1 MDLNRLKYFCNLCET
16 KNMTKAAERS
26 FISRQAV
33 QQAVRALED
42 ELHVT
47 LIEKSK
53 NRISVTPAGS
63 ALYGHAIAILSEE
76 KLLRRDMRTFL
87 SSDETLRIGISQSII
102 PLYAPEILEKILS
115 FPAAHPNLKTDI
127 CAYSSETV
135 VDMLKSG
142 KLDVGFVIDM
152 EAVFPELKRTVLRT
166 DPLAADCFIE
176 NTPSEFPLSEFRNH
190 PVSCMGTPEIFLKTL
205 YDELSRRKISVNWQ
219 NVPAFFDAVYQASHN
234 GWVCLDRYEPDGKI
248 SGMNYRCYP
257 VEGDFNLHL
266 SMLTPDPPL
275 AIVEILRDWIMESD

>member
-1 MDLNRLKYFCNLCET
+1 MDLNRLRYFCNLCET

-33 QQAVRALED
+33 QQAIRALED

-63 ALYGHAIAILSEE
+63 ALYGHAKAILSEE

-87 SSDETLRIGISQSII
+87 SSDKVLRIGISQSII

-115 FPAAHPNLKTDI
+115 FPNAHPNLKTDV
-127 CAYSSETV
+127 CAYSSEAV
-135 VDMLKSG
+135 VDMLKTG
-142 KLDVGFVIDM
+142 ALDVGFVIDM
-152 EAVFPELKRTVLRT
+152 EEIFPELKRTVLRS
-166 DPLAADCFIE
+166 DPLGADCFIE
-176 NTPSEFPLSEFRNH
+176 NAPGTFPLSEFGKH
-190 PVSCMGTPEIFLKTL
+190 PVCCMGTPEIFLKTL
-205 YDELSRRKISVNWQ
+205 YDELSRRNISVNWQ
-219 NVPAFFDAVYQASHN
+219 NVPAFFDAVYQASHS
-234 GWVCLDRYEPDGKI
+234 GWVCLDRYEPEGKI

-257 VEGDFNLHL
+257 VEGEFTLNL
-266 SMLTPDPPL
+266 SMLTPESPL
-275 AIVEILRDWIMESD
+275 PVVEILRDWVLESD